1 MAPNKESKTSKGKSK
16 KTLFFAIGILA
27 IILIGIGA
35 YVMLGQSGQPANVT
49 PTPTPTPT
57 TSVMPT
63 PTPATGSSPT
73 PTSTQDPAYVGAT
86 EVLLHT
92 TKGDITIA
100 LRNDMP
106 ITTGN
111 FINLVRQGTYNG
123 TIFHR
128 VIAGFMIQGGDP
140 TGTGYGDPSIP
151 NIQDEFTSTNH
162 NFNGTIAMAN
172 TGQPNSG
179 SSQFFIN
186 VADNGN
192 NIIDQ
197 QGTKFDSAYPAFG
210 KVISGMEVVMNISN
224 VPTSSSDKPYTNVTI
239 IGASIIS

>member
-1 MAPNKESKTSKGKSK
+1 MAPNKKSKTSKRKSN
-16 KTLFFAIGILA
+16 KTLFLAIGILA

-35 YVMLGQSGQPANVT
+35 YVMLGQSGHPAGVT
-49 PTPTPTPT
+49 PTPTPTLTNNLPI
-57 TSVMPT
+57 S
-63 PTPATGSSPT
+63 

-92 TKGDITIA
+92 SKGDITIA

-140 TGTGYGDPSIP
+140 TGTGYGDPLIP

-192 NIIDQ
+192 NPIDQ
-197 QGTKFDSAYPAFG
+197 QGTKFDTAYPAFG
-210 KVISGMEVVMNISN
+210 KVISGMDVVMNISN

-239 IGASIIS
+239 IGASIVS